1 MQRRRTSSFRGR
13 GRTDGNWRG
22 SGYIDQRQGGQRQQ
36 FVHKSNT
43 WQRGREAELV
53 QGHLEDIQEVR
64 DSSVD
69 RDLIEG
75 ACRMYSASIIRNMG
89 ILSLIVGL
97 KIEMLR
103 GFKLKFLG

>member
-1 MQRRRTSSFRGR
+1 MCREEEPVVLEEEVELMVIGEIVVILIK
-13 GRTDGNWRG
+13 GKVVKD
-22 SGYIDQRQGGQRQQ
+22 
-36 FVHKSNT
+36 SNLFIKAT
-43 WQRGREAELV
+43 HGREAELV